1 MSVERRGGA
10 MTLPVGTAF
19 VARMA
24 GRRRAAP
31 SRPTQRAD
39 PSAAPQVDS
48 IAGYLRALAR
58 ALPGP
63 RRTRTE
69 LLGELADGLHDAA
82 DAYVRAGM
90 DPRQAEAQ
98 AVGDCGRIAEIAP
111 AYRAELIAAQSR
123 RTAMLF
129 ALSMPATV
137 LAWTLA
143 WTIGVREVPSLL
155 TSDHPRLAIFLSQVT
170 DLAGMAGGVSGLA
183 TLGLLM
189 WSGRL
194 RRFLRPVIAG
204 QVVVGATVLAVTM
217 GCSTA
222 MNLLDPSF
230 ALRVAG
236 ASALVPIVGAATC
249 VLGGWQVHSLWRT
262 FRAVAQ

>member
-1 MSVERRGGA
+1 MSLPGGMA
-10 MTLPVGTAF
+10 L
-19 VARMA
+19 VARVA
-24 GRRRAAP
+24 GRGRATPAM
-31 SRPTQRAD
+31 PTRRAD
-39 PSAAPQVDS
+39 PSALQQDDP

-58 ALPGP
+58 LLPGP
-63 RRTRTE
+63 RRMRTE
-69 LLGELADGLHDAA
+69 LLGELSDGLHDAA
-82 DAYVRAGM
+82 EAYARAGM
-90 DPRQAEAQ
+90 DPRRAEAQ
-98 AVGDCGRIAEIAP
+98 AVGECGQLAEIAP

-137 LAWTLA
+137 FAWTLA
-143 WTIGVREVPSLL
+143 WTVGVRAVPSLL
-155 TSDHPRLAIFLSQVT
+155 TSDHPRLALVLSQVT
-170 DLAGMAGGVSGLA
+170 DWAGMAGGLSGLA

-194 RRFLRPVIAG
+194 RRFLPAVITG
-204 QVVVGATVLAVTM
+204 QVVVGAAVIAVTM

-236 ASALVPIVGAATC
+236 ASMVVPVVGAATC

-262 FRAVAQ
+262 YRAVAR